1 MSNLRIL
8 HATSPIAPLMQNDIV
23 FLRLDTPRRAKKT
36 SLEVIQSPYDC
47 FGGEMTSQIDEL
59 VRMRDIETLYEL
71 MTEDDEWMTQL
82 DAAEG
87 LVKLGDRRGYEFLL
101 SATLSDDDSIL
112 EVAQEITDSPE
123 FSRMKMEVEAEQER
137 MHRVRLDSAKKR
149 LQAGGKVF
157 RYKMVYLPAG
167 ALMVDDPLSKGFDIP
182 ALEEHGLE
190 GWEVVHMLPSR
201 RALLVGS
208 IDDHFTGAYFLLKK
222 EFLPNESPDLDSP

>member
-1 MSNLRIL
+1 MASEIN
-8 HATSPIAPLMQNDIV
+8 
-23 FLRLDTPRRAKKT
+23 
-36 SLEVIQSPYDC
+36 
-47 FGGEMTSQIDEL
+47 EL
-59 VRMRDIETLYEL
+59 VRMRDAETLYEL
-71 MTEDDEWMTQL
+71 MTEDEEWMTQL

-101 SATLSDDDSIL
+101 TATMSDDESIL
-112 EVAQEITDSPE
+112 EVAQEIMDSPE
-123 FSRMKMEVEAEQER
+123 FARMRSEIEAER
-137 MHRVRLDSAKKR
+137 ARGHRARVDSARKR
-149 LQAGGKVF
+149 LQNGGKVF

-167 ALMVDDPLSKGFDIP
+167 ALMGDDPLSKGYRIT

-222 EFLPNESPDLDSP
+222 DFLPSEGADLDNE